1 MNYRGLARDLKN
13 MHEIF
18 PVNQL
23 DDPRLEPYRDL
34 RHRNLTHFSQRFI
47 AEGWSVVERLLE
59 SSFLTESV
67 LCAPKYLEQVQAKWK
82 HSGAIY
88 VLPNEQFSELV
99 GFNFHRGVLACA
111 HRKNL
116 SSPIQWLN
124 DHTAWPQEFLW
135 GGVVGVQDPENFGSI
150 LRTCCGLGIDTVL
163 VGPDC
168 CDPYSRRVLRTSMG
182 NSLKLRL
189 LGAERIEEVIGQ
201 VRQRHQV
208 QVISACLAD
217 DSVGLQEVL
226 WQPRRL
232 VLLGNE
238 GHGLPRSIQNES
250 DVRLRIEMQL
260 GTDSLN
266 VSVAAG
272 IILHYASRLVRS

>member
-1 MNYRGLARDLKN
+1 

-18 PVNQL
+18 PIESL
-23 DDPRLEPYRDL
+23 DDGRLEPYRDL

-59 SSFLTESV
+59 SSFVTESV

-82 HSGAIY
+82 QSGAIY

-111 HRKNL
+111 HRKRL
-116 SSPIQWLN
+116 PPPSEWLN
-124 DHTAWPQEFLW
+124 EDISWPQEFLW

-189 LGAERIEEVIGQ
+189 LGAERIEEVIRHL
-201 VRQRHQV
+201 RQHNQV
-208 QVISACLAD
+208 QVISACLAN
-217 DSVGLQEVL
+217 DSIGLQEVG

-232 VLLGNE
+232 ILLGNE
-238 GHGLPRSIQNES
+238 GHGLPANVQQES
-250 DVRLRIEMQL
+250 DVRLRIDMQL

-272 IILHYASRLVRS
+272 IILHYAARLTRS